1 MFQTGNHEIIKDS
14 AQSLPEA
21 LRERFESTHQVM
33 ECLGTGRVTQVY
45 LLREKA
51 TGQLQALKILNPRCR
66 GDAVVKRRFSRACI
80 ALVGLRHEHILRVL
94 EIAPPDFDEPYMLT
108 RYHGRNS
115 LADMMQTY
123 RAMHESDVVSI
134 FYALARALHF
144 AHEYGV
150 VHGGLEP
157 TDIFILRGDFL
168 QLKPILADFGMSLV
182 GADFNSS
189 TRGQALTGES
199 FGNVRYMSPE
209 QCRGEAPNA
218 KSDIY
223 SLGCL
228 MFEALSGQPAF
239 ALGTPLEVMLSH
251 ASGSSDFLI
260 AQLAALDIS
269 EPLVQIV
276 SSMLAPHPGQRPA
289 SMGAVAARLKELMP
303 PSQKERPKLISP
315 QSISAEIKARRVS
328 KQLSDTSGRMLL
340 RGATVP
346 PLSPPRVAHRD
357 DGERKERPP
366 KTPGVGPRGM
376 AQPPVELSQLKQQQ
390 DKNMRLKRV
399 VMEPDDHEE
408 PVISP
413 RLVEARDRPESPP
426 ANLVPS
432 TPQTPPSPAALS
444 SAVKPERKRKQSV
457 PLRAV
462 LTDPYVVVAVTVVT
476 SVFVLTLGAPFI
488 EQIRR
493 YFSEPRLASSYNP
506 NDNYAMR
513 NLDQSLSRQIG
524 MSLSILRSRYNAE
537 QRLTAV
543 NTLSDLVGLNRIV
556 NHPEMARFILLQP
569 DRFADL
575 VESGA
580 LEVDEEVR
588 PLLVDLVHSLAADD
602 IFGREYLMETLRS
615 NKHQTFN
622 NFVIDASVCP
632 ESQRKGKAMDKLEV
646 ALIKHLLSEDNAEIS
661 QAIMRAILAGEA
673 EPVGEASGILNE
685 LARRGDPLK
694 RDFAKRMLRRSKDV
708 ILLPL
713 DSNGD

>member
-21 LRERFESTHQVM
+21 LRERFESTHTVM
-33 ECLGTGRVTQVY
+33 ECLGAGRVTQVY
-45 LLREKA
+45 LLREEA

-66 GDAVVKRRFSRACI
+66 GDAVVKRRFSRACM
-80 ALVGLRHEHILRVL
+80 ALIGLRHEHILRVL

-123 RAMHESDVVSI
+123 RAMHESDAVSI
-134 FYALARALHF
+134 FYALSRALHF

-168 QLKPILADFGMSLV
+168 QLKPVLADFGMSLV

-209 QCRGEAPNA
+209 QCRGEAPSA

-260 AQLAALDIS
+260 AQLAARDIS

-276 SSMLAPHPGQRPA
+276 SSMLAPQPGQRPA
-289 SMGAVAARLKELMP
+289 SMGAVASRLKELMP
-303 PSQKERPKLISP
+303 PSQKDRPKLISP

-346 PLSPPRVAHRD
+346 PLSPPRVGHRD
-357 DGERKERPP
+357 DAGLVERPQ
-366 KTPGVGPRGM
+366 KTPGVGPQGM
-376 AQPPVELSQLKQQQ
+376 ALPPVDSSQLKRQQ
-390 DKNMRLKRV
+390 DKNMRLKPV
-399 VMEPDDHEE
+399 VMEPEE
-408 PVISP
+408 CEGPVISP
-413 RLVEARDRPESPP
+413 RLVETKDRSEPTP
-426 ANLVPS
+426 AKLVPFA
-432 TPQTPPSPAALS
+432 PQKPPSVPVASSS
-444 SAVKPERKRKQSV
+444 SAKPERKRERSM

-462 LTDPYVVVAVTVVT
+462 LTDPYVVVAVTVVA

-493 YFSEPRLASSYNP
+493 YYSETPVTSSFERR
-506 NDNYAMR
+506 DNYAMR
-513 NLDQSLSRQIG
+513 NLDQSLNRQIG
-524 MSLSILRSRYNAE
+524 KSLSILRSRYNAG
-537 QRLTAV
+537 QRLMAA
-543 NTLSDLVGLNRIV
+543 NTLSDLGGLNRTV
-556 NHPEMARFILLQP
+556 YHPEIARFILLQP
-569 DRFADL
+569 DRF
-575 VESGA
+575 
-580 LEVDEEVR
+580 
-588 PLLVDLVHSLAADD
+588 
-602 IFGREYLMETLRS
+602 FGFSREWCS
-615 NKHQTFN
+615 
-622 NFVIDASVCP
+622 
-632 ESQRKGKAMDKLEV
+632 
-646 ALIKHLLSEDNAEIS
+646 
-661 QAIMRAILAGEA
+661 
-673 EPVGEASGILNE
+673 
-685 LARRGDPLK
+685 RG
-694 RDFAKRMLRRSKDV
+694 
-708 ILLPL
+708 
-713 DSNGD
+713 

>member
-1 MFQTGNHEIIKDS
+1 MFQTGNHEIVKDS

-21 LRERFESTHQVM
+21 LRERFESTHTVM
-33 ECLGTGRVTQVY
+33 ECLGAGRVTQVY
-45 LLREKA
+45 LLREEA

-66 GDAVVKRRFSRACI
+66 ADAVVKRRFSRACL
-80 ALVGLRHEHILRVL
+80 ALIGLRHEHILRVL

-123 RAMHESDVVSI
+123 RAMHESDAVSI
-134 FYALARALHF
+134 FYALSRALHF

-168 QLKPILADFGMSLV
+168 QLKPVLADFGMSLV

-209 QCRGEAPNA
+209 QCRGEAPSA

-260 AQLAALDIS
+260 AQLAARDIS

-276 SSMLAPHPGQRPA
+276 SSMLAPQPGQRPA
-289 SMGAVAARLKELMP
+289 SMGAVAARLKELIP
-303 PSQKERPKLISP
+303 PSQKDRPKLISP
-315 QSISAEIKARRVS
+315 QSISAEIKAKRVS
-328 KQLSDTSGRMLL
+328 KQLSNTSGRMLL

-346 PLSPPRVAHRD
+346 PLSPPRVSNRE
-357 DGERKERPP
+357 DGERLERPQGP
-366 KTPGVGPRGM
+366 LGRAQTPADP
-376 AQPPVELSQLKQQQ
+376 SQLKLQQ

-408 PVISP
+408 PNISP
-413 RLVEARDRPESPP
+413 RLVEAKDRPDP
-426 ANLVPS
+426 APALVPFA
-432 TPQTPPSPAALS
+432 PQKPPSLAVAPS
-444 SAVKPERKRKQSV
+444 SSSKPDRKGFV

-462 LTDPYVVVAVTVVT
+462 LTDPYVVVAVTVVA

-493 YFSEPRLASSYNP
+493 YYSELPVSNLYHP
-506 NDNYAMR
+506 NDDYAMR
-513 NLDQSLSRQIG
+513 NLDQSLNRQIG
-524 MSLSILRSRYNAE
+524 KSLSILRSRYNAG
-537 QRLTAV
+537 QRLMAA
-543 NTLSDLVGLNRIV
+543 NTLSDLGGLNRTV
-556 NHPEMARFILLQP
+556 YHPEIARFILLQP
-569 DRFADL
+569 DRFSAL

-602 IFGREYLMETLRS
+602 TFGREYLMETLRS

-646 ALIKHLLSEDNAEIS
+646 ALIKHLLGEDNAEIS
-661 QAIMRAILAGEA
+661 QAIMRAILVSEA
-673 EPVGEASGILNE
+673 EPVGEAANILNE

-694 RDFAKRMLRRSKDV
+694 RDFAKRMLRRTKDV
-708 ILLPL
+708 ILLPMRP
-713 DSNGD
+713 DEY